1 MTDCVI
7 DLSIDVETTAPAN
20 SYELPKQSS
29 SSMARKT
36 LNSKLAKLMSSL
48 SSVDS
53 RIAVLEKQLRPLKKR
68 KQSLIADINSIKE
81 ELDFLPQSEVWYTS
95 FSLRM

>member
-7 DLSIDVETTAPAN
+7 DLSIDVETTAPAI

-29 SSMARKT
+29 SSMTRKT
-36 LNSKLAKLMSSL
+36 LDSKLAKLMASL